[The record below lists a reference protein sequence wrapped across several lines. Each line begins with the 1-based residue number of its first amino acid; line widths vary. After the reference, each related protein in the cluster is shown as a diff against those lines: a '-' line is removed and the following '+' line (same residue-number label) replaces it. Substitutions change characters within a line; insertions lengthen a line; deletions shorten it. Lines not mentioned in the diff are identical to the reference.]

1 MTSDAPPAPR
11 GTVAVV
17 LAAGAG
23 RRFGGP
29 GTAAAGRAGA
39 SGLAAKLTA
48 VVDGRPLLAHA
59 LDAARAAGIDRVRL
73 VVPGDDAGEAAAHL
87 AEDLRGVAL
96 DGVDVRTNP
105 DRDRGLASSL
115 AVGVAGL
122 ADDPTCAVVVVLLAD
137 EVGLDPAALTAVVA
151 AVRCG
156 APAARA
162 RYTEGPGHPVAF
174 ARDALRHLRPLT
186 GDTGARDLLA
196 VLGAVE
202 VPVAGPRPVDVDT
215 PDDLAALGGSG
226 APT

>member
-1 MTSDAPPAPR
+1 MTSAAPPVLR
-11 GTVAVV
+11 GTVAVI

-29 GTAAAGRAGA
+29 GAAAAGRPGAG
-39 SGLAAKLTA
+39 GLAAKLTA

-73 VVPGDDAGEAAAHL
+73 VVPGDDPGVAAARL
-87 AEDLRGVAL
+87 AGDLRGVPL

-122 ADDPTCAVVVVLLAD
+122 VDDPTCVAVVVLLAD
-137 EVGLDPAALTAVVA
+137 EVGLDPAAIGAVVA
-151 AVRCG
+151 AVRAG

-162 RYTEGPGHPVAF
+162 RYAAGPGHPVGF
-174 ARDALRHLRPLT
+174 ARDALRHLGPLA
-186 GDTGARDLLA
+186 GDVGARDLLA
-196 VLGAVE
+196 DLGAVE
-202 VPVAGPRPVDVDT
+202 VPVVGPRPVDVDT
-215 PDDLAALGGSG
+215 PDDLAALGGTG